1 MESWFSALT
10 FLEKFYWIVAVLGSG
25 IFLILLVMTLVGG
38 DIDDLGDV
46 DAEIDGDTGIDFQFL
61 SFKNLVGFFTIF
73 GWSGIACLEGGMS
86 TGLTLVISTF
96 CGLVMM
102 TIMASLFYFLSK
114 MQSSGTLDLK
124 NAQNQ
129 IGEVYMNIGAKRST
143 IGKVSI
149 TVQGSLRELS
159 AITDGEE
166 NLVQGNVVEV
176 KEVTDNGILV
186 VQLLDKKS

>member
-1 MESWFSALT
+1 MESWFTALT